1 MSIDDIVVDNNY
13 RNNDEVVK
21 FTMNQL
27 SVYSIFL
34 I

>member
-21 FTMNQL
+21 LTMNQL
-27 SVYSIFL
+27 SVYSIF
-34 I
+34 